1 MEKRGGKQWKEKMEV
16 ETQVIVREKGR
27 QNNEEKEYGEKRDR
41 EDTDKG
47 RNKRNAQQQ
56 KTGKEKREYKTNH

>member
-27 QNNEEKEYGEKRDR
+27 QNNEEKEYGEK
-41 EDTDKG
+41 EI
-47 RNKRNAQQQ
+47 
-56 KTGKEKREYKTNH
+56 EKRRHG